1 MNQLIQAGGMAAT
14 MTSQEIA
21 ELTGKEHGHVLR
33 DIRAMLGALVGMSDG
48 TSDGAS
54 LDWKMTKDAVTQ
66 VLDHE
71 EIQGVTFDWDY
82 RGYASHIRLPKNLTL
97 TLVAGYNVKL
107 RKRIVDRL
115 EELERQ
121 ATQPKALSPAEQLVA
136 QAHALLSQERRLA
149 EHDQA
154 IAAVQA
160 TVGQLAETRVWDHC
174 PQNCEPITK
183 IRARMNKRY
192 GLPAWVVDMVMRELP
207 LSLKVHGM
215 VRNNHES
222 AEGSH
227 YEVWAVAD
235 VTRVFKQFVS
245 ECKQETAWFATH
257 PMIPERFKLRQVEGE
272 AA

>member
-1 MNQLIQAGGMAAT
+1 MFDEVLPTIRK
-14 MTSQEIA
+14 
-21 ELTGKEHGHVLR
+21 TGR
-33 DIRAMLGALVGMSDG
+33 YSAPM
-48 TSDGAS
+48 
-54 LDWKMTKDAVTQ
+54 
-66 VLDHE
+66 
-71 EIQGVTFDWDY
+71 
-82 RGYASHIRLPKNLTL
+82 
-97 TLVAGYNVKL
+97 
-107 RKRIVDRL
+107 
-115 EELERQ
+115 
-121 ATQPKALSPAEQLVA
+121 SPAEQLVA
-136 QAHALLSQERRLA
+136 QAQALLDQERRLSQT
-149 EHDQA
+149 EQA
-154 IAAVQA
+154 VTAVQQRLDQ
-160 TVGQLAETRVWDHC
+160 VAETRVWDHC

-272 AA
+272 SA

>member
-1 MNQLIQAGGMAAT
+1 MTSNVIFRNGEAVTTTINIATGTENDHASVIKLVRTYQADLEEFGRVGFEIQPFDTAGGT
-14 MTSQEIA
+14 QQREIA
-21 ELTGKEHGHVLR
+21 ILNEPQATLLLTYMR
-33 DIRAMLGALVGMSDG
+33 NTDIVRQFKKALVRDFYEM
-48 TSDGAS
+48 
-54 LDWKMTKDAVTQ
+54 K
-66 VLDHE
+66 
-71 EIQGVTFDWDY
+71 QG
-82 RGYASHIRLPKNLTL
+82 SI
-97 TLVAGYNVKL
+97 
-107 RKRIVDRL
+107 
-115 EELERQ
+115 
-121 ATQPKALSPAEQLVA
+121 QPKVLSPEEMFLA
-136 QAHALLSQERRLA
+136 QAQMMVEHRQRLVHNER
-149 EHDQA
+149 A
-154 IAAVQA
+154 IAAVQQE
-160 TVGQLAETRVWDHC
+160 VGQLAESRVWDHC

-272 AA
+272 SA

>member
-1 MNQLIQAGGMAAT
+1 MSNITPFFNQEFNFSVRTVEIDGEVYLVGKDVALALGYADTVNAIKQHCKGVAKHHPLQTAGGM
-14 MTSQEIA
+14 QEVRILA
-21 ELTGKEHGHVLR
+21 EGDV
-33 DIRAMLGALVGMSDG
+33 
-48 TSDGAS
+48 
-54 LDWKMTKDAVTQ
+54 
-66 VLDHE
+66 
-71 EIQGVTFDWDY
+71 Y
-82 RGYASHIRLPKNLTL
+82 RLIVNSRLPSAEKFEAWVFDEVLPTI
-97 TLVAGYNVKL
+97 
-107 RKRIVDRL
+107 RKTGRYS
-115 EELERQ
+115 
-121 ATQPKALSPAEQLVA
+121 APMSPAELLVA
-136 QAHALLSQERRLA
+136 QAQALLDQERRLSQT
-149 EHDQA
+149 EQA
-154 IAAVQA
+154 VTAVQQRLDQ
-160 TVGQLAETRVWDHC
+160 VAETRVWDHC

-272 AA
+272 SA

>member
-1 MNQLIQAGGMAAT
+1 MNNITPFFNREFNL
-14 MTSQEIA
+14 S
-21 ELTGKEHGHVLR
+21 V
-33 DIRAMLGALVGMSDG
+33 RAVEVDGEVFLVG
-48 TSDGAS
+48 
-54 LDWKMTKDAVTQ
+54 KDVA
-66 VLDHE
+66 LAL
-71 EIQGVTFDWDY
+71 
-82 RGYASHIRLPKNLTL
+82 GYADTVNAIKQHCRGVAKHHPIPDSLGRTQEARILSEGDVYRLIINSKLPSAEPFERWVFDEVLPTIRKTGRYSAPM
-97 TLVAGYNVKL
+97 
-107 RKRIVDRL
+107 
-115 EELERQ
+115 
-121 ATQPKALSPAEQLVA
+121 SPAELLVA
-136 QAHALLSQERRLA
+136 QAQALLQQERRLSQT
-149 EHDQA
+149 EQA
-154 IAAVQA
+154 VTAVQQRLDQ
-160 TVGQLAETRVWDHC
+160 VAETRVWDHC

-245 ECKQETAWFATH
+245 ECTQETAWFATH

-272 AA
+272 VA

>member
-14 MTSQEIA
+14 MSSI
-21 ELTGKEHGHVLR
+21 ELLQLVNEARREFGESEVRRNDFTARCKDELEGEYYETFVVSNAHGPASEAVRLSRDQCMYVLMR
-33 DIRAMLGALVGMSDG
+33 ESKAVRR
-48 TSDGAS
+48 
-54 LDWKMTKDAVTQ
+54 AVT
-66 VLDHE
+66 
-71 EIQGVTFDWDY
+71 
-82 RGYASHIRLPKNLTL
+82 A
-97 TLVAGYNVKL
+97 KL
-107 RKRIVDRL
+107 NA
-115 EELERQ
+115 Q
-121 ATQPKALSPAEQLVA
+121 AQPKVLSAEEMFLA
-136 QAHALLSQERRLA
+136 QAQMMVEHRQRLIHN
-149 EHDQA
+149 EQV

-160 TVGQLAETRVWDHC
+160 EVGQLAESRVWDHC

-272 AA
+272 SA

>member
-14 MTSQEIA
+14 MSSIDLLQLVNDARREYGEGEVRRNDFTA
-21 ELTGKEHGHVLR
+21 RCKDELEGEYYETFVVSNAHGPASEALRLSRDQCMYVLMR
-33 DIRAMLGALVGMSDG
+33 ESKAVRR
-48 TSDGAS
+48 
-54 LDWKMTKDAVTQ
+54 AVT
-66 VLDHE
+66 
-71 EIQGVTFDWDY
+71 
-82 RGYASHIRLPKNLTL
+82 ARLN
-97 TLVAGYNVKL
+97 
-107 RKRIVDRL
+107 
-115 EELERQ
+115 EQ
-121 ATQPKALSPAEQLVA
+121 TQSKVLSPEEMFLA
-136 QAHALLSQERRLA
+136 QAQMMVEHRQRLIHN
-149 EHDQA
+149 EQA
-154 IAAVQA
+154 IAAVRA
-160 TVGQLAETRVWDHC
+160 EIGQLAETRVWDHC

-245 ECKQETAWFATH
+245 ECTQETAWFATH
-257 PMIPERFKLRQVEGE
+257 PMIPERFKLRQIEGG

>member
-14 MTSQEIA
+14 MTSREIA
-21 ELTGKEHGHVLR
+21 ELTGKSHAHVMR
-33 DIRAMLGALVGMSDG
+33 DVRVMLDALEQNPD
-48 TSDGAS
+48 
-54 LDWKMTKDAVTQ
+54 LDFVCISTTYAGDNGQSYPQYELDKDTCMTLLLGYDAAARMRV
-66 VLDHE
+66 
-71 EIQGVTFDWDY
+71 
-82 RGYASHIRLPKNLTL
+82 
-97 TLVAGYNVKL
+97 VK
-107 RKRIVDRL
+107 RWQ
-115 EELERQ
+115 ELEAQQ
-121 ATQPKALSPAEQLVA
+121 AQPKMLSPEEMFLA
-136 QAHALLSQERRLA
+136 QAQMMVEHRQRLVHNER
-149 EHDQA
+149 A
-154 IAAVQA
+154 IAAVQQE
-160 TVGQLAETRVWDHC
+160 VGQLAESRVWDHC

-192 GLPAWVVDMVMRELP
+192 GLPAWVVDMIMRELP

-272 AA
+272 SA

>member
-1 MNQLIQAGGMAAT
+1 MSNITPFFNQNFNFAVRA
-14 MTSQEIA
+14 
-21 ELTGKEHGHVLR
+21 V
-33 DIRAMLGALVGMSDG
+33 DIDGEVYLVG
-48 TSDGAS
+48 
-54 LDWKMTKDAVTQ
+54 KDVA
-66 VLDHE
+66 LAL
-71 EIQGVTFDWDY
+71 
-82 RGYASHIRLPKNLTL
+82 GYADTVNAIKQHCRGVAKHHPIPDSLGRVQETRILSEGDMYRLIVNSHLPTAEKFEAWVFDEVLPTIRKTGRYSAPM
-97 TLVAGYNVKL
+97 
-107 RKRIVDRL
+107 
-115 EELERQ
+115 
-121 ATQPKALSPAEQLVA
+121 SPAELLVA
-136 QAHALLSQERRLA
+136 QAQALLQQERRLSQA
-149 EHDQA
+149 EQA
-154 IAAVQA
+154 VVEVRQQ
-160 TVGQLAETRVWDHC
+160 VGQLAETRVWDHC

-245 ECKQETAWFATH
+245 ECRQETAWFATH

>member
-1 MNQLIQAGGMAAT
+1 MSNITPFFNQEFNFSVRTVEIDGEVYLVGKDVALALGYADTVNAIKQHCKGVAKHHPLQTAGGM
-14 MTSQEIA
+14 QEVRILA
-21 ELTGKEHGHVLR
+21 EGDV
-33 DIRAMLGALVGMSDG
+33 
-48 TSDGAS
+48 
-54 LDWKMTKDAVTQ
+54 
-66 VLDHE
+66 
-71 EIQGVTFDWDY
+71 Y
-82 RGYASHIRLPKNLTL
+82 RLIVNSRLPSAEKFEAWVFDEVLPTI
-97 TLVAGYNVKL
+97 
-107 RKRIVDRL
+107 RKTGRYS
-115 EELERQ
+115 
-121 ATQPKALSPAEQLVA
+121 APMSPAELLVA
-136 QAHALLSQERRLA
+136 QAKALLDQERRLSQT
-149 EHDQA
+149 EQA
-154 IAAVQA
+154 VTAVQQRLDQ
-160 TVGQLAETRVWDHC
+160 VAETRVWDHC

-245 ECKQETAWFATH
+245 ECKQETVWFATH

-272 AA
+272 SA